1 MHRAGHPHLRVFGS
15 ERRSGSSYTRCTRD
29 AQAHVASPHRDRG
42 PDAQARARL
51 GRLLRGA
58 AAARSADSA
67 TWPAWTT
74 RGCSLDAIV
83 LGVAQV
89 TARRPA
95 HDVWPLRHQ
104 GSRHRATRP
113 GGGRRIDDLSF
124 RAQVLKPAGPSS
136 PSEAG
141 PRLAMQPLG
150 SLREAQGGT
159 QAAVC
164 KKGIYKSA
172 KTRAYYGNRPSSI
185 AGHT

>member
-29 AQAHVASPHRDRG
+29 AQAHVASPHRDQG
-42 PDAQARARL
+42 PDAQTRARL

-104 GSRHRATRP
+104 GSRHRKKASQKKAGFRHPVMLRATRP
-113 GGGRRIDDLSF
+113 GGGRRIDDLEFSCPGAQAGWTLESLRG
-124 RAQVLKPAGPSS
+124 RAQASYAAAG
-136 PSEAG
+136 
-141 PRLAMQPLG
+141 QP
-150 SLREAQGGT
+150 
-159 QAAVC
+159 
-164 KKGIYKSA
+164 
-172 KTRAYYGNRPSSI
+172 
-185 AGHT
+185 